1 MKGAASWENK
11 PLYQYTLMPV
21 HMMGRFCEDELST
34 AVLSPPFSFS
44 KGIKLL
50 RTECRPWGEEKGF
63 AYGLGGYMYP
73 DHITEDFL
81 FDVRNGKD
89 QEICDTKIQER
100 MKKLLIRLMKENDAP
115 KEQYERLGLE

>member
-1 MKGAASWENK
+1 
-11 PLYQYTLMPV
+11 MPV
-21 HMMGRFCEDELST
+21 HMRGRFCEDELST

-73 DHITEDFL
+73 DHITEDF
-81 FDVRNGKD
+81 
-89 QEICDTKIQER
+89 C
-100 MKKLLIRLMKENDAP
+100 LMSEMAKTRRYVTP
-115 KEQYERLGLE
+115 KYKRE

>member
-1 MKGAASWENK
+1 
-11 PLYQYTLMPV
+11 
-21 HMMGRFCEDELST
+21 
-34 AVLSPPFSFS
+34 
-44 KGIKLL
+44 
-50 RTECRPWGEEKGF
+50 
-63 AYGLGGYMYP
+63 MYP